1 MHETSQ
7 ITPQNRN
14 SFSWSFGGNEGFCEV
29 ISFWKN
35 VWATSDVFVAKFKAN
50 TVEWLGVP
58 EWPHEFGVASTP
70 MPIVVIKQAHNFQ

>member
-1 MHETSQ
+1 M
-7 ITPQNRN
+7 
-14 SFSWSFGGNEGFCEV
+14 